1 MKKHG
6 IRFSDAEIVLVRRQS
21 EKEGAMKKEY
31 NFSKARRGAVVP
43 QKGKTRI
50 NMYIDND
57 VLEEFRKR
65 ADEAGRGYQTMM
77 NEALR
82 QYLGKAVTP
91 LDENT
96 LRRILREELKTG

>member
-1 MKKHG
+1 
-6 IRFSDAEIVLVRRQS
+6 
-21 EKEGAMKKEY
+21 MKKEY
-31 NFSKARRGAVVP
+31 DFSEAKRGAVVP

-50 NMYIDND
+50 NIYFDND

-65 ADEAGRGYQTMM
+65 ADEAGRGYQTLM

-82 QYLGKAVTP
+82 QYLGKASNP

-96 LRRILREELKTG
+96 LRRVLREELKTQAKT